1 MHIEARID
9 QDRKT
14 ALALKGV
21 ENVVIE
27 RVGFAFDDLRTRR
40 AIDVTDRSDALP
52 PFRFHITS
60 DGHETARIAVDR
72 ADVEDRGGLLDG
84 NHRCK
89 RHEFGT
95 RQLAFM
101 PQWCE
106 PEGPGNGQN
115 LWQDRDDRVHRI

>member
-14 ALALKGV
+14 ALALEGV

-72 ADVEDRGGLLDG
+72 ADVEDRGGLLGG

-95 RQLAFM
+95 RQSLIEKIVSLS
-101 PQWCE
+101 PRRIS
-106 PEGPGNGQN
+106 
-115 LWQDRDDRVHRI
+115 QDRARA